1 MELSFTWEYHVFLYV
16 GEQFL
21 LFPTFGTTRKI
32 LNFEDGMGIYTQF
45 VSIFENAM
53 EKYFHFKIF
62 QFYPPLMETTG
73 DDIVPYFHTVLR
85 E

>member
-1 MELSFTWEYHVFLYV
+1 
-16 GEQFL
+16 
-21 LFPTFGTTRKI
+21 
-32 LNFEDGMGIYTQF
+32 MGIYTQF